1 MTRPSLSSVTVPSDQ
16 ASSYMNME
24 PLSDDSPNLR
34 VISTLKIP
42 QSLRRYRPDTSLTK
56 KKKTFLKVSR
66 GKKDGSTD
74 KCACLQAWNLS
85 LNPMNPCKKQ
95 AIAAHAYYPNNW
107 KANQVDHMNPLA
119 SLQA

>member
-1 MTRPSLSSVTVPSDQ
+1 
-16 ASSYMNME
+16 MNME
-24 PLSDDSPNLR
+24 PLSDDSPIWESFPHWKFPKASDAIDQIQ
-34 VISTLKIP
+34 VS
-42 QSLRRYRPDTSLTK
+42 QK
-56 KKKTFLKVSR
+56 KKKNFKVSR
-66 GKKDGSTD
+66 GQKDGSTD

-107 KANQVDHMNPLA
+107 KANQVDHMNPQA